1 MEKIKVMHFVAG
13 LKSGGVEQMLCNYCA
28 ELNNG
33 NCSYEFVVVYQHEAV
48 ESCKEKIEEAGCRTR
63 RITARSENFVKN
75 LIESYRLIKEEQ
87 PDIVHAHMNLV
98 NFCALYPAKLSGIKV
113 RISH

>member
-33 NCSYEFVVVYQHEAV
+33 NCSYEFVVVYQHE
-48 ESCKEKIEEAGCRTR
+48 KEH
-63 RITARSENFVKN
+63 V
-75 LIESYRLIKEEQ
+75 L
-87 PDIVHAHMNLV
+87 M
-98 NFCALYPAKLSGIKV
+98 LSSQI
-113 RISH
+113 